1 MHFQLQHYDRVKSTL
16 QNNRQ
21 LGMALLEG
29 YDQIPQPTLDVYRYA
44 ARRARPCP
52 AQGRQVANLLWRLL
66 PCSRVVCLWM
76 WLAR

>member
-1 MHFQLQHYDRVKSTL
+1 VHFELQHYDRVKSTL

-44 ARRARPCP
+44 SGAPHPGP
-52 AQGRQVANLLWRLL
+52 AQGLLWRSL
-66 PCSRVVCLWM
+66 PCMCVFCQWM
-76 WLAR
+76 